1 MKSKNRIRHS
11 LFFRVYLYF
20 GIILSV
26 TAILIGVIFIRL
38 YEQSSI
44 KSYRSDL
51 ENQIN
56 SVCGRL
62 SEFVEDRDYQSSS
75 YYLEILSELIRD
87 VYIFSNPLA
96 NNPMDSRMTTVPLSQ
111 IEGLEYEFEEVLKKA
126 FLGEKNNKSV
136 YVKAYQSK
144 MLIVGAPVVD
154 KHNDVIGA
162 VLLINYLSA
171 QNNIVNNGRRMIVN
185 SVLVALL
192 ISFIIAIIFARNISH
207 PITVMRRSA
216 LQLADG
222 NYDYKI
228 GLERKDEIGELAM
241 SIDILANRLSEND
254 QLRKN
259 MEQMRMDFFA
269 NVSHELR
276 TPITVLRGYTETLSD
291 GIVTNPE
298 KIQHYYDRMVSEC
311 KSMERLV
318 GDLLILAKMQNPDF
332 NIDKEPI
339 NLIQV
344 FDDIERSASA
354 IAREKGIKIEIKKD
368 NHCMMMMGDYDR
380 LRQMFMVILDNAIKF
395 SEKNSIIYINLKE
408 MDKLIITIQDEG
420 IGISEEELPFIFEK
434 FYKSKLRQNAKGSG
448 LGLMIAKQIALK
460 HGGDIKV
467 SSKLGKGTKFT
478 FVFDNLNLEECM
490 KNSENT

>member
-344 FDDIERSASA
+344 FDDIERSAYA